1 MRLANMA
8 LEELTEAMNRGWGTR
23 NSTRRPAA
31 AGRAL
36 RHRAARRRSRAG
48 AGDPRRRQAEIS
60 RVTKNPDAR
69 AAPRFERFTRATD
82 LIYNAAVTPD
92 LWPDLLHE
100 LAQSV
105 SCHFGGMVINSVDR
119 GLVDGTAVGVSRDAH
134 QAYLRRFF
142 RNSPFG
148 RSSKSIVGVVEEN
161 SRNRVAPRGRADPDV

>member
-1 MRLANMA
+1 MP
-8 LEELTEAMNRGWGTR
+8 T
-23 NSTRRPAA
+23 P
-31 AGRAL
+31 
-36 RHRAARRRSRAG
+36 
-48 AGDPRRRQAEIS
+48 PR
-60 RVTKNPDAR
+60 D
-69 AAPRFERFTRATD
+69 FERFTRATD
-82 LIYNAAVTPD
+82 LIYSAAVTPG

-148 RSSKSIVGVVEEN
+148 RSSKPLVGVVEETRAIV
-161 SRNRVAPRGRADPDV
+161 SRLEVERTPMYEPFWRPHELGEGCV